1 MRGFGYSQMYYHPTF
16 WPEGF
21 ISLLIN
27 ILIWGLVIYL
37 VMHLIKKLSGAHGG
51 CCGMSCGHKTGPEEK
66 DDSYYLSIAKERYAK
81 GEIDKK
87 HYDELKKDFSPH
99 HKIVDE
105 DGEDKVKE

>member
-1 MRGFGYSQMYYHPTF
+1 MRGFGYSQTYMHPAF

-27 ILIWGLVIYL
+27 ILIWGIVIYL

-51 CCGMSCGHKTGPEEK
+51 CCGMSCSHKSDVGEK
-66 DDSYYLSIAKERYAK
+66 DDSYYLNIAKERYAK

-87 HYDELKKDFSPH
+87 HFDELKKDFSPRL
-99 HKIVDE
+99 ITEDE
-105 DGEDKVKE
+105 ETKD